1 MEPTRSDVVSDRS
14 VSSFLNQRFF
24 GQLFTNTGR
33 KLMQSDVGQCHR
45 VEKRINGATE
55 VRLRK
60 KRE

>member
-1 MEPTRSDVVSDRS
+1 MSSDRS

-24 GQLFTNTGR
+24 GQLLTNTGG
-33 KLMQSDVGQCHR
+33 KLMQSDVGKCHS
-45 VEKRINGATE
+45 VEKKINGATE